1 MKPVEELDA
10 LHARLEEV
18 RREFERYF
26 LGLER
31 RLPAKLREEIARDIR
46 RFRAPRK
53 DTVARFK
60 HANLMQR
67 LMTVERY
74 WDRIL
79 RQIEEG
85 TYERDLRK
93 ADRHQAE
100 RQRQAD
106 GGDAETQRAATAK
119 AREVGDEAAAFLA
132 SLGAGGPA
140 KGPPPITLRGTPVG
154 EPPPAPL
161 RGAPVATPAPAPAPA
176 PPLRGAP
183 IGPPAPAPPLRG
195 APVSAPPTPPRSAP
209 LSAPPRP
216 APPPPP
222 ARPAAGAPPPPAPPL
237 RGTPKAPPIPMR
249 GRPLRTEDEP

>member
-31 RLPAKLREEIARDIR
+31 RLPAKQRDEIGRDIR

-85 TYERDLRK
+85 TYERDLKK

-100 RQRQAD
+100 RQRQAE

-132 SLGAGGPA
+132 SLGAGGPPS
-140 KGPPPITLRGTPVG
+140 KGPPPVTLRGTPVG

-161 RGAPVATPAPAPAPA
+161 RG
-176 PPLRGAP
+176 PL
-183 IGPPAPAPPLRG
+183 
-195 APVSAPPTPPRSAP
+195 VSAPARPARRPGDQPAASRLRSAP
-209 LSAPPRP
+209 MSARRLHRRAARRSARRP
-216 APPPPP
+216 ARPCRPP
-222 ARPAAGAPPPPAPPL
+222 ARPAGAPTPPAPPAPPM

-249 GRPLRTEDEP
+249 GRPLRTEDEQ

>member
-31 RLPAKLREEIARDIR
+31 RLPAKMREDIGREIR

-53 DTVARFK
+53 DTVAKFK

-79 RQIEEG
+79 RQIEDG
-85 TYERDLRK
+85 TYERDLKK
-93 ADRHQAE
+93 ADRHMAE
-100 RQRQAD
+100 RQKQAEAAD
-106 GGDAETQRAATAK
+106 EQTQRAAKAK

-132 SLGAGGPA
+132 SLGAGSPP
-140 KGPPPITLRGTPVG
+140 KGPPPVSLRGTPVG
-154 EPPPAPL
+154 EPPPAPMRGAPKAPPAPPM
-161 RGAPVATPAPAPAPA
+161 RGAPVN
-176 PPLRGAP
+176 
-183 IGPPAPAPPLRG
+183 
-195 APVSAPPTPPRSAP
+195 APPTPPRGAP
-209 LSAPPRP
+209 PSVPPPPLRGTPISAPPRP
-216 APPPPP
+216 APPPPS
-222 ARPAAGAPPPPAPPL
+222 RPAPPPPAPPM

-249 GRPLRTEDEP
+249 GRPVRTEDEP

>member
-31 RLPAKLREEIARDIR
+31 RLPAKIREEIGRDIR

-67 LMTVERY
+67 LLTVERY

-79 RQIEEG
+79 RQIEDG
-85 TYERDLRK
+85 TYERDLKK
-93 ADRHQAE
+93 ADRHLAE
-100 RQRQAD
+100 RQKQAEGPD
-106 GGDAETQRAATAK
+106 EATQHAAKAK

-132 SLGAGGPA
+132 SLGAGGAP
-140 KGPPPITLRGTPVG
+140 KGPPPVSLRGTPVG

-161 RGAPVATPAPAPAPA
+161 RGAPKAP
-176 PPLRGAP
+176 
-183 IGPPAPAPPLRG
+183 PAPPLRG
-195 APVSAPPTPPRSAP
+195 APVSGPATPPRGVPPSPPPP
-209 LSAPPRP
+209 LRGTPVSAPPPPLRGTPVSAPARP
-216 APPPPP
+216 APPPPS
-222 ARPAAGAPPPPAPPL
+222 RPAPPPPPAPPL

-249 GRPLRTEDEP
+249 GRPVRTEDEP